1 MRVKAATSSDRK
13 YKKLFSITK
22 GFFGRKKNNYRR
34 AREAYLHALTS
45 MFKDRRRKKRDFRRL
60 WISRINAA
68 ARMEGMSYSFFMNG
82 LKKAGIEINRKMLA
96 DLAVNDMAAFRAIA
110 EQAKAAA
117 TKEVELI
124 LNLSGEHIDGLLSQD
139 DGSLSVLF
147 VPCVLKTNGG
157 VIR

>member
-60 WISRINAA
+60 WITRISAA
-68 ARMEGMSYSFFMNG
+68 ARMEGMSYSIFMNG
-82 LKKAGIEINRKMLA
+82 VKKSGININRKMLA
-96 DLAVNDMAAFRAIA
+96 ELAVNDAAAFKSIA
-110 EQAKAAA
+110 AQARQALGK
-117 TKEVELI
+117 
-124 LNLSGEHIDGLLSQD
+124 
-139 DGSLSVLF
+139 
-147 VPCVLKTNGG
+147 
-157 VIR
+157 